1 MKWALLILIALFG
14 LAQLWP
20 VERSNP
26 PVTGEFD
33 GPEDVHVV
41 LRESCYD
48 CHSNTTTWPWYSRI
62 APVSWLVAHDV
73 NHAREHLNFSEWV
86 NLPEDEREELRKEIW
101 EEVDEGAM
109 PLPIYLVLHGDAAL
123 DDADRDTLREWATDG
138 PPAIP

>member
-1 MKWALLILIALFG
+1 
-14 LAQLWP
+14 
-20 VERSNP
+20 
-26 PVTGEFD
+26 
-33 GPEDVHVV
+33 
-41 LRESCYD
+41 
-48 CHSNTTTWPWYSRI
+48 
-62 APVSWLVAHDV
+62 V